1 MPRWKRLADV
11 SLQRPAPNSCP
22 LEILETPASEAGVFV
37 LHNMKI
43 IFAGTPPFAAAA
55 LAALHAAGHQ
65 IALVLTQPDRAA
77 GRGLKLKP
85 SAVAEQAAR
94 LGLGISKPPS
104 LKSDDIQIMLRT
116 LAPDVIVV
124 AAYGLLLPQAVL
136 DIPKYGC
143 VNIHGSLLPRWRGA
157 APVQRAIEAGDTETG
172 IAIMQMDAGLDTG
185 PVLLE
190 RPCPITS
197 EETSGTLFEK
207 LTSIGSAA
215 IVEAL
220 QQLPTLREM
229 PQQGQAATYAKKIDK
244 SEARVDWTLSAA
256 VIERRMRAF
265 DPSPGC
271 ETTLEGDRLKIW
283 RAECMVKESGP
294 APGTILEVTADRLTV
309 QCGEGALNLVTV
321 QKSGGKRMK
330 IAEFL
335 RGSTIQPGWRF
346 L

>member
-1 MPRWKRLADV
+1 
-11 SLQRPAPNSCP
+11 
-22 LEILETPASEAGVFV
+22 
-37 LHNMKI
+37 MKI

-55 LAALHAAGHQ
+55 LAALHAAGHK

-94 LGLGISKPPS
+94 LALEISKPLS
-104 LKSDDIQIMLRT
+104 LKADDVQMVLRA
-116 LAPDVIVV
+116 LAPDVMVV

-143 VNIHGSLLPRWRGA
+143 INIHGSLLPRWRGA

-185 PVLLE
+185 PVLLS
-190 RPCPITS
+190 RACPIAP
-197 EETSGTLFEK
+197 EETSETLFEK
-207 LTSIGSAA
+207 LTVIASKT

-220 QQLPTLREM
+220 QELLTLR
-229 PQQGQAATYAKKIDK
+229 PQQQHEEAATYARKIDK
-244 SEARVDWTLSAA
+244 SEGRVDWTTSAA
-256 VIERRMRAF
+256 ALERRIRAF

-271 ETTLEGDRLKIW
+271 ETVHEGDRLKIW
-283 RAECMVKESGP
+283 HAQCIATRTGF
-294 APGTILEVTADRLTV
+294 APGTIVEVAPDRLVV
-309 QCGEGALNLVTV
+309 QCGDGALSLVTV
-321 QKSGGKRMK
+321 QRSGGKRMK

-335 RGSTIQPGWRF
+335 RGSIIQRGWRF
-346 L
+346 V

>member
-1 MPRWKRLADV
+1 MPRWKRLVGV
-11 SLQRPAPNSCP
+11 SLRRRARNRCP
-22 LEILETPASEAGVFV
+22 FETQETPASEVGVFV
-37 LHNMKI
+37 LLTMKI
-43 IFAGTPPFAAAA
+43 IFAGTPPLAAAA

-77 GRGLKLKP
+77 GRGLKLRP
-85 SAVAEQAAR
+85 SAVAAQAGL
-94 LGLGISKPPS
+94 LGLDINKAVS
-104 LKSDDIQIMLRT
+104 LKGDDIQTKLRA
-116 LAPDVIVV
+116 LAPDVMVV

-157 APVQRAIEAGDTETG
+157 APVQRAIEAGDTATG
-172 IAIMQMDAGLDTG
+172 IAIMQMEAGLDAG
-185 PVLLE
+185 PVLLA
-190 RPCPITS
+190 RPCPITN

-207 LTSIGSAA
+207 LTSIASAA
-215 IVEAL
+215 IIEAL
-220 QQLPTLREM
+220 QHLPTLRAQ
-229 PQQGQAATYAKKIDK
+229 PQQDEGVTYARKIDK
-244 SEARVDWTLSAA
+244 SEARVDWAVSAEA
-256 VIERRMRAF
+256 LERRMRAF

-271 ETTLEGDRLKIW
+271 ETSLEGDRLKIW
-283 RAECMVKESGP
+283 RAQCMVTHTRL
-294 APGTILEVTADRLTV
+294 APGTILEVTPDRLTV

>member
-1 MPRWKRLADV
+1 
-11 SLQRPAPNSCP
+11 
-22 LEILETPASEAGVFV
+22 
-37 LHNMKI
+37 MKI

-55 LAALHAAGHQ
+55 LAELHAAGHR
-65 IALVLTQPDRAA
+65 IELVLTQPDRAA

-85 SAVAEQAAR
+85 SAVTEQAEQ
-94 LGLGISKPPS
+94 LGLEISKPLS
-104 LKSDDIQIMLRT
+104 LKSDEIQIMLRT
-116 LAPDVIVV
+116 LAPDVMVV

-190 RPCPITS
+190 RPCPITR

-220 QQLPTLREM
+220 QQLPSLRKM
-229 PQQGQAATYAKKIDK
+229 PPQGHGATYAKKIDK
-244 SEARVDWTLSAA
+244 SEARVDWTLSAES
-256 VIERRMRAF
+256 IERRMRAF

-271 ETTLEGDRLKIW
+271 ETTLDGDRLKIW
-283 RAECMVKESGP
+283 RAECIVKENGP
-294 APGTILEVTADRLTV
+294 APGTILEVTDDRLTV
-309 QCGEGALNLVTV
+309 QCGEGALNFVTV

-330 IAEFL
+330 IADYL